1 MWARPRRRPGE
12 PARAEPTLRLAEP
25 DRGGRGE
32 RRAPV
37 QFAGAQA
44 STRRQKRFE
53 ARARA
58 ARLRHRASVED
69 VDFRAARGLDRGL
82 FLKLA
87 SREWIRARHGLLLT
101 GPTGVGKSWLAC
113 ALGHKACRED
123 LSVAY
128 HRAPRLFAALAL
140 ARGDGRY
147 AKMPRGLARV
157 DLLILDDW
165 GPERLDDRQR
175 RDLLET
181 VEDRRERRSTIV
193 TGQLPVDRWYEIIGN
208 PAIADAVLDRL
219 LHNAY
224 RVELTG
230 EGLRKRRA
238 AEPRTVP
245 A

>member
-1 MWARPRRRPGE
+1 M
-12 PARAEPTLRLAEP
+12 
-25 DRGGRGE
+25 
-32 RRAPV
+32 
-37 QFAGAQA
+37 
-44 STRRQKRFE
+44 
-53 ARARA
+53 
-58 ARLRHRASVED
+58 
-69 VDFRAARGLDRGL
+69 
-82 FLKLA
+82 
-87 SREWIRARHGLLLT
+87 
-101 GPTGVGKSWLAC
+101 GKSWPAC

-219 LHNAY
+219 LHDAY
-224 RVELTG
+224 RIELTG
-230 EGLRKRRA
+230 ESLRERRA